1 MRLRPRRPGGWGR
14 GLVGAAGAVLL
25 ALCLWAGAAP
35 AADPPAAEAVD
46 TRALLDAW
54 NAAADAGTALLG
66 SGEAPD
72 EALRA
77 LREDMETSRSE
88 ARTFIAAQRR
98 RVEQLRRQL
107 DALGPA
113 PAEGLAEEAS
123 VAELRRNLTAQV
135 AAEDGVLSAAQ
146 LAETRFTQTLEAL
159 TALSRDRLRTRLL
172 TRGETPLNPV
182 TWWTAGGDLAR
193 AGVEIGAQAQAALA
207 DPERRAAAL
216 QRAPA
221 VGLAVAAALG
231 LLFAAQRRLATWTLA
246 AAGAPGRSRAA
257 LIGIGTAALLGRL
270 AMPMA
275 ALVLLGWGLRESGL
289 LGPAAR
295 SALGGLGLG
304 LLWVVGA
311 HALSSAYFSPETPA
325 LRLSGLDDKGAR
337 RGRRTVMAM
346 AAVLAADSAIE
357 GLVQAARFDERT
369 LVAVNFLLVL
379 AGAVALWRLK
389 RLYSRQD
396 AADDA
401 PAAEGQAAEAEE
413 DPRSLA
419 RQIGWMLRR
428 AAAVAAIG
436 APLLAAAGYYAA
448 SRELLLPAIRTAGLL
463 GAAAL
468 TQALVR
474 EAVGAMAADGR
485 GPRLAPVLSG
495 AVLLALGLPLLAVIW
510 GADWA
515 DVADIGRL
523 AVEGFQIGATTF
535 RPLDAA
541 FFAAV
546 FALVY
551 ALTRLFQRVLRVSV
565 LPQMGVTEG
574 SQSALISGVGY
585 IGVFVAGLAAISATG
600 LDLSNLAIVAGA
612 LSVGVGFGL
621 QTIVNN
627 FVSGIILLVERPIKV
642 GDWIEANMVHGIVRK
657 VNVRSTMIETFDRS
671 TYIIPN
677 SQLVAQPVTNFT
689 HSNLTGR
696 LIVAVR
702 VTQDADVRL
711 VERILLELGQRH
723 PMALRRPAPHVLFF
737 DFGPNGTFDFELRLF
752 LRDVNLRLTVAS
764 ELRFAIAERFRAE
777 GLEFAHP
784 QQDVRVRGAAEVG
797 AEAGA
802 AAPAPPAQIAAGG
815 RP

>member
-1 MRLRPRRPGGWGR
+1 M
-14 GLVGAAGAVLL
+14 
-25 ALCLWAGAAP
+25 
-35 AADPPAAEAVD
+35 
-46 TRALLDAW
+46 
-54 NAAADAGTALLG
+54 
-66 SGEAPD
+66 
-72 EALRA
+72 
-77 LREDMETSRSE
+77 
-88 ARTFIAAQRR
+88 
-98 RVEQLRRQL
+98 
-107 DALGPA
+107 
-113 PAEGLAEEAS
+113 
-123 VAELRRNLTAQV
+123 
-135 AAEDGVLSAAQ
+135 
-146 LAETRFTQTLEAL
+146 
-159 TALSRDRLRTRLL
+159 
-172 TRGETPLNPV
+172 
-182 TWWTAGGDLAR
+182 
-193 AGVEIGAQAQAALA
+193 
-207 DPERRAAAL
+207 
-216 QRAPA
+216 
-221 VGLAVAAALG
+221 
-231 LLFAAQRRLATWTLA
+231 
-246 AAGAPGRSRAA
+246 
-257 LIGIGTAALLGRL
+257 
-270 AMPMA
+270 
-275 ALVLLGWGLRESGL
+275 
-289 LGPAAR
+289 
-295 SALGGLGLG
+295 
-304 LLWVVGA
+304 
-311 HALSSAYFSPETPA
+311 
-325 LRLSGLDDKGAR
+325 
-337 RGRRTVMAM
+337 
-346 AAVLAADSAIE
+346 
-357 GLVQAARFDERT
+357 
-369 LVAVNFLLVL
+369 
-379 AGAVALWRLK
+379 
-389 RLYSRQD
+389 
-396 AADDA
+396 
-401 PAAEGQAAEAEE
+401 
-413 DPRSLA
+413 
-419 RQIGWMLRR
+419 GWMLRR
-428 AAAVAAIG
+428 GAAVAALG

-448 SRELLLPAIRTAGLL
+448 SRDLLLPAIQTAGLL
-463 GAAAL
+463 GVASL
-468 TQALVR
+468 TQGLVR

-515 DVADIGRL
+515 DVADIGRM

-585 IGVFVAGLAAISATG
+585 VGVFVAGLAAISATG

-696 LIVAVR
+696 LIIPVR
-702 VTQDADVRL
+702 VTRDANVRL

-764 ELRFAIAERFRAE
+764 ELRFAIVERFRAE
-777 GLEFAHP
+777 GVAFAHP
-784 QQDVRVRGAAEVG
+784 QQDVWVRGGAAEDG
-797 AEAGA
+797 AAQDRATRDGAAGA
-802 AAPAPPAQIAAGG
+802 QMAALASPAAAGG

>member
-1 MRLRPRRPGGWGR
+1 MRKPPRRPGDWAR
-14 GLVGAAGAVLL
+14 GLAAAARAVLL
-25 ALCLWAGAAP
+25 AACLWAGPAP
-35 AADPPAAEAVD
+35 AADPLAAETAD
-46 TRALLDAW
+46 ARALLDGW
-54 NAAADAGTALLG
+54 NAAADKGAALIAG
-66 SGEAPD
+66 EPVD
-72 EALRA
+72 EDLRT
-77 LREDMETSRSE
+77 LRETMETSRSE
-88 ARTFIAAQRR
+88 ARVFLAAQRR

-107 DALGPA
+107 DALGPP

-123 VAELRRNLTAQV
+123 VAELRRSLTAQV

-159 TALSRDRLRTRLL
+159 AALSRDRLRTRLL
-172 TRGETPLNPV
+172 TRGETPLSPV
-182 TWWTAGGDLAR
+182 TWWSAGGDLAR
-193 AGVEIGAQAQAALA
+193 AGVEIAAQARAALA
-207 DPERRAAAL
+207 DPARRATAL
-216 QRAPA
+216 ERAPVA
-221 VGLAVAAALG
+221 ALAVAAALG
-231 LLFAAQRRLATWTLA
+231 LLFVAQRRVGAWTQA
-246 AAGAPGRSRAA
+246 AAGAAGRSRVA
-257 LIGIGTAALLGRL
+257 LIGIGTAALLARL
-270 AMPMA
+270 VMPLA
-275 ALVLLGWGLRESGL
+275 ALVLAGWGLRESGL
-289 LGPAAR
+289 LGPGARAA
-295 SALGGLGLG
+295 LQGLGLG

-311 HALSSAYFSPETPA
+311 YALSSAYFAPETPA
-325 LRLSGLDDKGAR
+325 LRLSALDDKGAR
-337 RGRRTVMAM
+337 RGRRAVMAM
-346 AAVLAADSAIE
+346 AVVLAADSAIE
-357 GLVQAARFDERT
+357 GLAPAARLDERT
-369 LVAVNFLLVL
+369 LVAANFLLVL

-389 RLYSRQD
+389 RLYERREPD
-396 AADDA
+396 EDA
-401 PAAEGQAAEAEE
+401 PPADGHAPEAEE

-428 AAAVAAIG
+428 AGSVAAVG
-436 APLLAAAGYYAA
+436 APLLAAAGFYAA
-448 SRELLLPAIRTAGLL
+448 SRELLLPAIQTTGLL

-468 TQALVR
+468 TQGLVR

-495 AVLLALGLPLLAVIW
+495 AVLLALGLPVLAVIW

-551 ALTRLFQRVLRVSV
+551 GLTRLFQRVLRVSV

-585 IGVFVAGLAAISATG
+585 VGVFVAGLAAISATG

-642 GDWIEANMVHGIVRK
+642 GDWIEANMVHGVVRK

-696 LIVAVR
+696 LIVPVQ
-702 VTQDADVRL
+702 VTRDADVRL

-723 PMALRRPAPHVLFF
+723 PMALRRPAAHVLFF
-737 DFGPNGTFDFELRLF
+737 GFGPNGTFDFELRLF

-764 ELRFAIAERFRAE
+764 ELRFAIVERFRAE
-777 GLEFAHP
+777 GVVFAHP
-784 QQDVRVRGAAEVG
+784 QRDVWMRGGADEGGAAT
-797 AEAGA
+797 
-802 AAPAPPAQIAAGG
+802 PAPQAQVAAGG

>member
-1 MRLRPRRPGGWGR
+1 MAG
-14 GLVGAAGAVLL
+14 VGAARAVLRTLAAVAL
-25 ALCLWAGAAP
+25 ALGLWAGAAR
-35 AADPPAAEAVD
+35 AADPPAADAVD
-46 TRALLDAW
+46 PRVLLDAW

-66 SGEAPD
+66 GEAPD

-77 LREDMETSRSE
+77 LREDMESGRSE
-88 ARTFIAAQRR
+88 ARAFLAAQRR

-107 DALGPA
+107 DALGPP

-123 VAELRRNLTAQV
+123 VAELRRSVTAQI
-135 AAEDGVLSAAQ
+135 AAEDGALSAAQ

-172 TRGETPLNPV
+172 TRGETPLSPA
-182 TWWTAGGDLAR
+182 TWWTAGGDLTR
-193 AGVEIGAQAQAALA
+193 AGVEAAADVRLAFADPARRRTALERAPMAALA
-207 DPERRAAAL
+207 L
-216 QRAPA
+216 
-221 VGLAVAAALG
+221 AAALG
-231 LLFAAQRRLATWTLA
+231 LLIVAQRRVGAWTKTA
-246 AAGAPGRSRAA
+246 STPGRSRVA
-257 LIGIGTAALLGRL
+257 LIGIGMAALLARL
-270 AMPMA
+270 VVPVA
-275 ALVLLGWGLRESGL
+275 ALTLLGWGLRESGL
-289 LGPAAR
+289 LGPGGRSVAA
-295 SALGGLGLG
+295 GLGLG

-311 HALSSAYFSPETPA
+311 HALSNAYFAPEAPA
-325 LRLSGLDDKGAR
+325 LRLSDFDDRGAR
-337 RGRRTVMAM
+337 RGRRAAM
-346 AAVLAADSAIE
+346 ALGAVLAADSVFE
-357 GLVQAARFDERT
+357 GMVQAGRFDERT
-369 LVAVNFLLVL
+369 LVAANFLLIA
-379 AGAVALWRLK
+379 AGAAALWRLK
-389 RLYSRQD
+389 RLYEKQD
-396 AADDA
+396 ADDDA
-401 PAAEGQAAEAEE
+401 PAADGTGPEPEE

-419 RQIGWMLRR
+419 RQMGWMLRR
-428 AAAVAAIG
+428 AAAVAALG
-436 APLLAAAGYYAA
+436 APALAAAGYYAA
-448 SRELLLPAIRTAGLL
+448 SRELLLPAIQTAGLL
-463 GAAAL
+463 GVAAL

-474 EAVGAMAADGR
+474 ELAGAVSAEGR
-485 GPRLAPVLSG
+485 ALRLAPVLSG
-495 AVLLALGLPLLAVIW
+495 AALLALGAPLLAVIW

-541 FFAAV
+541 FFGVV
-546 FALVY
+546 FAIGY

-574 SQSALISGVGY
+574 SQSALVSGVGY

-621 QTIVNN
+621 QTVVNN

-642 GDWIEANMVHGIVRK
+642 GDWIEANMVHGVVRK

-696 LIVAVR
+696 LIVPVR

-711 VERILLELGQRH
+711 VERVLLELGQRH
-723 PMALRRPAPHVLFF
+723 PMALRRPAAHVLFF

-777 GLEFAHP
+777 GVAFAHP
-784 QQDVRVRGAAEVG
+784 QQDVWVRGGTASEAA
-797 AEAGA
+797 AAA
-802 AAPAPPAQIAAGG
+802 AAPAPPAQLAAGG